1 MSDLFEPSL
10 AEMILEAEREVRLRR
25 SVYPRLV
32 ASGKLKLDRSERQ
45 IKVMEAIVERLR
57 GLKP

>member
-1 MSDLFEPSL
+1 MV
-10 AEMILEAEREVRLRR
+10 LEAEREVRLRR

>member
-1 MSDLFEPSL
+1 MSDMFEPSL

-45 IKVMEAIVERLR
+45 IAVMEAIVDRLR